1 MARPECLKYCIEE
14 TDFIEKIINIIGKFY
29 FIDVKKNQS
38 TLVAYVQEGAINE
51 RLLNLELYMIK
62 VITLYLREVPIY
74 SIEKNKKILKA
85 FYECFKNINED
96 L

>member
-14 TDFIEKIINIIGKFY
+14 TDFIEKLIKILGKFY
-29 FIDVKKNQS
+29 FIDVKKNKN

-62 VITLYLREVPIY
+62 VVSIYLREVPV
-74 SIEKNKKILKA
+74 KNV
-85 FYECFKNINED
+85 
-96 L
+96 

>member
-14 TDFIEKIINIIGKFY
+14 TDFIEKLIKILGNFY
-29 FIDVKKNQS
+29 FIDVKKNKN

-62 VITLYLREVPIY
+62 VVSIYLREVPV
-74 SIEKNKKILKA
+74 KNV
-85 FYECFKNINED
+85 
-96 L
+96 

>member
-14 TDFIEKIINIIGKFY
+14 TDFIEKLIKILWKFY
-29 FIDVKKNQS
+29 FIDVKKNKN

-62 VITLYLREVPIY
+62 VVSIYLREVPV
-74 SIEKNKKILKA
+74 KNV
-85 FYECFKNINED
+85 
-96 L
+96 

>member
-14 TDFIEKIINIIGKFY
+14 TDFIEKLIKILGKFY
-29 FIDVKKNQS
+29 FIDVKKNKN

-62 VITLYLREVPIY
+62 VVSIYLRKVPV
-74 SIEKNKKILKA
+74 KNV
-85 FYECFKNINED
+85 
-96 L
+96 

>member
-14 TDFIEKIINIIGKFY
+14 TDFIEKLIKILGKFY
-29 FIDVKKNQS
+29 FIDVKKNKN

-62 VITLYLREVPIY
+62 VVSIYVREVPV
-74 SIEKNKKILKA
+74 KNV
-85 FYECFKNINED
+85 
-96 L
+96 